1 MNAVTDHYRLF
12 FKESPLPMF
21 VYDVGTLKFLEV
33 NDAALYH
40 YGYSLEEFLQMTI
53 LDIRP
58 AEDIPLILE
67 HLKKI
72 YRQIEKSGCWRHLKK
87 DGSIIWVE
95 ITAHETIFEGR
106 QARFVLVKDI
116 TEQRLMQEAFRLAEE
131 KYRKLVEL
139 SLVGIYII
147 QDGKFLYVNPH
158 LAEITGYSQEEII
171 NTKTI
176 ADLVYEDDREL
187 VFQNIQKRFSGE
199 ADKIRYSFR
208 GKRKDGNIVFVE
220 VHSTITEF
228 NGKPAIIGTL
238 LDITERKNA
247 EEALRY
253 HYEIGKLIV
262 KISTNFVDLSA
273 DEIDIGIERALKEVG
288 EFIDVDRSYVFL
300 FSENMRRMDNTHE
313 WCARGIESEI
323 ESLKNVPTAQ
333 MPWWI
338 EQITRYNV
346 INIPNVNELPEEAIN
361 EKKIFLSQDIKSLI
375 CVPLIH
381 GKNLLGFLG
390 FDSVQKKRIWGEEAA
405 TSLLMLG
412 EIIANALR
420 RKVVEKQ
427 LEKLSSAVKQTG
439 DSVVITDKEGIVEFV
454 NPSFIQLTGYS
465 SEEVIGKKLNVLKS
479 GKHNSKFYKKLWDT
493 ICSGKSFQT
502 EIVNRKKDGML
513 YQQDCTIT
521 PIKDGK
527 GEITHFIS
535 TARDITERIRIE
547 ETRKRLTAIL
557 EATTD
562 FVSSADLNHNIL
574 FINRAGRKLVGIGE
588 FEAVTNLKI
597 ADFHPTWASDIILKV
612 GVPTTLCEGT
622 WHGETA
628 LLTRDGNE
636 IPVSQVII
644 AHKDSSGNVEYI
656 STIVRD
662 ITEIKKAEEALRLSE
677 EQYRLLVENQS
688 DLLVKMDLDGRF
700 LFVSQT
706 YCDLFGKT
714 KEELLGS
721 IFMPLV
727 HEEDRNHT
735 AEKMKNLFKPP
746 YTCYVE
752 QRAITKYGWHWLAWS
767 DKAELD
773 ENGKVVAII
782 GSGRDI
788 SDSKKAEQEILLA
801 NIKLEHLL
809 KEATKRKTELEKLSN
824 DLVFVEERERKKF
837 SRELHDSLGQ
847 ALTALKINLDLSD
860 TTMQEDILK
869 SKEYIEE
876 CRNLVD
882 EAVREVK
889 QISYD
894 LRPSVLDDFGLN
906 AALRL
911 QTSQFQKRVG
921 ISTILNLEV
930 EDRRYDPTIETVIYR
945 IVQEILT
952 NIVKHSQAN
961 QVSIQLFKR
970 DNVLVLT
977 VSDNGIGFDM
987 DKLTKREEQEA
998 HFGLRNIQER
1008 VEFLGGKLYIDSTM
1022 GKGTEISVEI
1032 VLKEK

>member
-1 MNAVTDHYRLF
+1 MTAATDPYKLF

-33 NDAALYH
+33 NDAALLH

-58 AEDIPLILE
+58 AEDIPFILE

-72 YRQIEKSGCWRHLKK
+72 HKDIEESGCWRHLKK

-95 ITAHETIFEGR
+95 ITAHETTFEGR
-106 QARFVLVKDI
+106 PARFVLVKDI
-116 TEQRLMQEAFRLAEE
+116 TEQRLIQEAYRLAEE
-131 KYRKLVEL
+131 KFRTLVEL
-139 SLVGIYII
+139 SLIGIYII

-158 LAEITGYSQEEII
+158 FAEIAGYSQQEII
-171 NTKTI
+171 SSKTI
-176 ADLVYEDDREL
+176 ADLVYEEDREL
-187 VFQNIQKRFSGE
+187 VFQEIQKKLSGE
-199 ADKIRYSFR
+199 TNNIRYSFR
-208 GKRKDGNIVFVE
+208 GKRKDGSIAFVE
-220 VHSTITEF
+220 VHSTTTEF
-228 NGKPAIIGTL
+228 KGKTAIIGTL
-238 LDITERKNA
+238 LDITERINA
-247 EEALRY
+247 EAALRY
-253 HYEIGKLIV
+253 HYDIEKLFV

-273 DEIDIGIERALKEVG
+273 DEIDIGIDRALKEVG
-288 EFIDVDRSYVFL
+288 EFIGVDRSYVFL
-300 FSENMRRMDNTHE
+300 FSDNMRRMDNTHE

-323 ESLKNVPTAQ
+323 ESLKNVPTTQ

-338 EQITRYNV
+338 EQIVRYNV
-346 INIPNVNELPEEAIN
+346 INIPNVNELPEEAFH
-361 EKKIFLSQDIKSLI
+361 EKEIFLSQNIKSLI
-375 CVPLIH
+375 CVPIIH

-390 FDSVQKKRIWGEEAA
+390 FDSVQKKRIWGEESA
-405 TSLLMLG
+405 TSLMMLG
-412 EIIANALR
+412 EIIANALQ
-420 RKVVEKQ
+420 RKIVEKQ

-439 DSVVITDKEGIVEFV
+439 DSVVITDKDGNIEFV

-465 SEEVIGKKLNVLKS
+465 PEEVIGKKLSILKS

-493 ICSGKSFQT
+493 ICSGKTFQA
-502 EIVNRKKDGML
+502 EIVNRKKDGTL
-513 YQQDCTIT
+513 YQQDSIIT
-521 PIKDGK
+521 PIKDSK

-535 TARDITERIRIE
+535 TARDITERKRTE
-547 ETRKRLTAIL
+547 ETRKQLTAIL
-557 EATTD
+557 EATSD
-562 FVSSADLNHNIL
+562 FVSSADLNDNIL

-588 FEAVTNLKI
+588 FETVTNLKI
-597 ADFHPTWASDIILKV
+597 TDFHPKWASDIILKV
-612 GVPTTLCEGT
+612 GVPTTLRNGT
-622 WHGETA
+622 WLGETA
-628 LLTRDGNE
+628 LLSRDGNE
-636 IPVSQVII
+636 IAVSQVII
-644 AHKDSSGNVEYI
+644 AHKDTSGNVEYI
-656 STIVRD
+656 STIIRD
-662 ITEIKKAEEALRLSE
+662 ITEIKKAEEALRVSE

-688 DLLVKMDLDGRF
+688 DLLVKVDLDGRF

-714 KEELLGS
+714 KEELMGK

-727 HEEDRNHT
+727 HEEDREQT
-735 AEKMKNLFKPP
+735 AEAMKNLFKPP

-752 QRAITKYGWHWLAWS
+752 QRAITKFGWRWLAWS

-788 SDSKKAEQEILLA
+788 SDSKKAEQEIKLA

-824 DLVFVEERERKKF
+824 DLVVVEERERKKF

-847 ALTALKINLDLSD
+847 VLTTLKINLDLSD
-860 TTMQEDILK
+860 ATMQEDILK

-911 QTSQFQKRVG
+911 QASQFQKRVG
-921 ISTILNLEV
+921 IPTILNLEV
-930 EDRRYDPTIETVIYR
+930 EDRRFDPTIETVIYR

-952 NIVKHSQAN
+952 NIVKHSQAT

-970 DNVLVLT
+970 DNVLALT

-987 DKLTKREEQEA
+987 DKLSKREEQEA

>member
-1 MNAVTDHYRLF
+1 MATSPDPYKLF

-21 VYDVGTLKFLEV
+21 VYDVETFKFLEV
-33 NDAALYH
+33 NDAALLH
-40 YGYSLEEFLQMTI
+40 YGYSLEEFLKMTI

-67 HLKKI
+67 YLKNK
-72 YRQIEKSGCWRHLKK
+72 YKEIEKSGSWRHLKK
-87 DGSIIWVE
+87 DGSIIYVE
-95 ITAHETIFEGR
+95 ITTHETNFAGR
-106 QARFVLVKDI
+106 PARFVLANDI
-116 TEQRLMQEAFRLAEE
+116 TEQKFIHEAYRASEKQFRT
-131 KYRKLVEL
+131 LVEL

-147 QDGKFLYVNPH
+147 QDGKFLYVNPKFAE
-158 LAEITGYSQEEII
+158 LAGYTQQEII
-171 NTKTI
+171 SSKTI
-176 ADLVYEDDREL
+176 SDLVYEEDREL
-187 VFQNIQKRFSGE
+187 VFKEIQKKINGE
-199 ADKIRYSFR
+199 TDNVRYSFR
-208 GKRKDGNIVFVE
+208 GKRKDGNIAFVE
-220 VHSTITEF
+220 VHSTLTEY

-247 EEALRY
+247 EESLLY
-253 HYEIGKLIV
+253 HYEIEKLFV
-262 KISTNFVDLSA
+262 NISTSFVELSA
-273 DEIDIGIERALKEVG
+273 DEIDLGIERALKEVG

-300 FSENMRRMDNTHE
+300 FSENMTKMDNTHE

-323 ESLKNVPTAQ
+323 ESLKNVPTTD

-338 EQITRYNV
+338 EQVERYSV
-346 INIPNVNELPEEAIN
+346 INIPDVNELPEEAKK
-361 EKKIFLSQDIKSLI
+361 EKNIFLSQDIKSLI

-381 GKNLLGFLG
+381 GKKLLGFLG
-390 FDSVQKKRIWGEEAA
+390 FDSVREKRIWDDKAA

-412 EIIANALR
+412 EIIAHALQ

-439 DSVVITDKEGIVEFV
+439 DSVVITNREGIVEFV

-465 SEEVIGKKLNVLKS
+465 SEEIIGKKLNILKS

-493 ICSGKSFQT
+493 IHSGKTFQAD
-502 EIVNRKKDGML
+502 IVNRKKDGTL
-513 YQQDCTIT
+513 YQQNSIIT
-521 PIKDGK
+521 PIKNRK

-557 EATTD
+557 EATSD
-562 FVSSADLNHNIL
+562 FVSSADLNNNIL

-588 FEAVTNLKI
+588 FENVTNLKI
-597 ADFHPTWASDIILKV
+597 TDLHPKWAGDIILKV
-612 GVPTTLCEGT
+612 GVPTTLRNGT
-622 WHGETA
+622 WLGETA
-628 LLTRDGNE
+628 LLHRSGNE

-644 AHKDSSGNVEYI
+644 AHKDTSGKVEYI
-656 STIVRD
+656 STIIRD

-677 EQYRLLVENQS
+677 EQYRMLVENQS
-688 DLLVKMDLDGRF
+688 DLIVKVDLDGRM

-714 KEELLGS
+714 KEELLGKT
-721 IFMPLV
+721 FMPLV
-727 HEEDRNHT
+727 HEDDREQT
-735 AEKMKNLFKPP
+735 TEKMKALFKPP
-746 YTCYVE
+746 YTCYIE
-752 QRAITKYGWHWLAWS
+752 QRAITKYGWRWLAWS

-788 SDSKKAEQEILLA
+788 TAQKKAEQEIVNA
-801 NIKLEHLL
+801 NIKLEELL
-809 KEATKRKTELEKLSN
+809 KETTKRKTELEKLSN
-824 DLVFVEERERKKF
+824 DLVAVEERERKKF

-847 ALTALKINLDLSD
+847 ILTTLKINLDLTSK
-860 TTMQEDILK
+860 TLTEDILK
-869 SKEYIEE
+869 SHDYIQE

-921 ISTILNLEV
+921 IPTTLNLEV
-930 EDRRYDPTIETVIYR
+930 EDQRFHPTIETVIYR

-952 NIVKHSQAN
+952 NIVKHSQAT
-961 QVSIQLFKR
+961 QVNIQLFKR
-970 DNVLVLT
+970 DNILVLT
-977 VSDNGIGFDM
+977 VSDNGIGFDT
-987 DKLTKREEQEA
+987 DKLNILEEHEA

-1008 VEFLGGKLYIDSTM
+1008 VEFLGGKLYIDSAM

-1032 VLKEK
+1032 ILK

>member
-1 MNAVTDHYRLF
+1 MNAVTDHYKLF
-12 FKESPLPMF
+12 FKESPQPMF
-21 VYDVGTLKFLEV
+21 VYDVATLKILEV
-33 NDAALYH
+33 NNAALLL

-72 YRQIEKSGCWRHLKK
+72 HRQIEKSGCWRHLKK

-95 ITAHETIFEGR
+95 ITAHETTFEGR
-106 QARFVLVKDI
+106 HARFVLVKDI
-116 TEQRLMQEAFRLAEE
+116 TEQRCIQEAYRLAEE
-131 KYRKLVEL
+131 KFRTLVEL
-139 SLVGIYII
+139 SLIGIYII

-158 LAEITGYSQEEII
+158 FAEIAGYSQQEII

-176 ADLVYEDDREL
+176 ADLVYEEDREL
-187 VFQNIQKRFSGE
+187 VFQNIQKKLSGE
-199 ADKIRYSFR
+199 TGEIRYSFR
-208 GKRKDGNIVFVE
+208 GKRKDGSIAFVE
-220 VHSTITEF
+220 VHSTTTEF
-228 NGKPAIIGTL
+228 EGKPAIIGTL
-238 LDITERKNA
+238 LDITERKKT
-247 EEALRY
+247 EESLHY
-253 HYEIGKLIV
+253 HYDLEKLFV

-273 DEIDIGIERALKEVG
+273 DEIDIGIEKALKEVG

-300 FSENMRRMDNTHE
+300 FSENMSFMDNTHE

-323 ESLKNVPTAQ
+323 ENLKNVPATQ
-333 MPWWI
+333 MPWWM

-346 INIPNVNELPEEAIN
+346 INIPDVHEIPEEALH
-361 EKKIFLSQDIKSLI
+361 EKEIFLSQDIKSLI

-390 FDSVQKKRIWGEEAA
+390 FDSVVQKRNWGEEAG

-465 SEEVIGKKLNVLKS
+465 PEEVIGKKLSILKS

-493 ICSGKSFQT
+493 ICSGKTFQA
-502 EIVNRKKDGML
+502 EIVNRKKDGTF
-513 YQQDCTIT
+513 YQQDCIIT

-588 FEAVTNLKI
+588 FETVTNLKI
-597 ADFHPTWASDIILKV
+597 TDFHPKWASDIILKV
-612 GVPTTLCEGT
+612 GVPTTLREGT

-644 AHKDSSGNVEYI
+644 AHKDTSGNVEYI
-656 STIVRD
+656 STIIRD
-662 ITEIKKAEEALRLSE
+662 ITDIKKAEEALRFSE

-688 DLLVKMDLDGRF
+688 DLIVKVDLDGRL

-714 KEELLGS
+714 KEDLLGN

-727 HEEDRNHT
+727 HEEDREHT
-735 AEKMKNLFKPP
+735 AEEMKNLFKPP

-752 QRAITKYGWHWLAWS
+752 QRAITKYGWRWLAWS

-788 SDSKKAEQEILLA
+788 SDSKKAEQEIKLA

-824 DLVFVEERERKKF
+824 DLVVVEERERKKF

-847 ALTALKINLDLSD
+847 VLTTLKINLDLTSISLH
-860 TTMQEDILK
+860 EDILK

-921 ISTILNLEV
+921 ISTTLNLGV
-930 EDRRYDPTIETVIYR
+930 EDRRFDPTIETVIYR

-952 NIVKHSQAN
+952 NIVKHSQAT

-970 DNVLVLT
+970 DNVLALT

-987 DKLTKREEQEA
+987 DKLSKREEQEA

-1032 VLKEK
+1032 LLKEK